1 MTIQTTKKPLYDDL
15 DVWETLEPGNMWFY
29 NKLQVSRYLGYT
41 CGPAGLPVPEPAEY
55 VVRPCI
61 NFLGMGRGAEVKWL
75 QRETEGVLEAGYF
88 WCEKF
93 KGRHI
98 SVDYTDREP
107 ILAVEGHR
115 VDTDD
120 LSHWD
125 VWTKLN
131 LLEAPEYP
139 RICDQ
144 IVGYRPHVNVEFI
157 GDKVIEIH
165 LRHNPDWVGLKD
177 DVIALEPIYEPEMTD
192 HPEFIHKPEHNRLG
206 FLKIRG

>member
-1 MTIQTTKKPLYDDL
+1 MTLSKEPLYDDL
-15 DVWETLEPGNMWFY
+15 DVWQTVEPGNLWLF
-29 NKLQVSRYLGYT
+29 NKLQVAKYLGYS
-41 CGPAGLPVPEPAEY
+41 CGPAGIPVPEPAEY

-61 NFLGMGRGAEVKWL
+61 NLLGMGRGAEVKRL
-75 QRETEGVLEAGYF
+75 ESETEELVEAGYF

-93 KGRHI
+93 EGRHI

-107 ILAVEGHR
+107 ILAIEGHR
-115 VDTDD
+115 RKGAD

-165 LRHNPDWVGLKD
+165 LRHNPDWLGMGN
-177 DVIALEPIYEPEMTD
+177 DVIALEPVYNPDLKD
-192 HPEFIHKPEHNRLG
+192 HPDFVPKPEYNRLG
-206 FLKIRG
+206 LLKIKG